1 MVDDKIHA
9 RSIGPYS
16 LVTQQPLG
24 GKAQFGGQRF
34 GEMEVWALEAY
45 GASHTLQEMLTVK
58 SDDVVGRVKTY
69 EAIVKGENL
78 PEAGVPEAFKVLM
91 KELQALCLDIRIL
104 DEDNNEIDMSD
115 EDDELE
121 EQPKDFAVQQLAEAD
136 SEGDNRGDEVVD
148 VNNDDEDMDE
158 DIAADEDFSFF
169 AGEDL
174 EDDDDLFVI
183 DDDGLDD

>member
-1 MVDDKIHA
+1 
-9 RSIGPYS
+9 
-16 LVTQQPLG
+16 
-24 GKAQFGGQRF
+24 
-34 GEMEVWALEAY
+34 
-45 GASHTLQEMLTVK
+45 
-58 SDDVVGRVKTY
+58 
-69 EAIVKGENL
+69 
-78 PEAGVPEAFKVLM
+78 M

-136 SEGDNRGDEVVD
+136 IEGDNRGDEVVD